1 MACFGKILNF
11 IGYTFNFND
20 KSQIPPLDIETSKNN
35 TYVAKIKTQQT
46 ESTVKKVFIYI
57 YNIIIICI
65 IMIQVPYAVYMS
77 IKNKSVID
85 IGRTLFQF
93 VILLQYY
100 YGKKYFSNNHF
111 YENIVCD
118 KSLMNTMK
126 IFAYI
131 FVVVSIILSFINTYL
146 LGTGHYIH
154 VYTEVFNMS
163 PNLSTQIVI
172 YLLLFFNC
180 IYSYIIFTVNA
191 CIFSINLVYH
201 KNTVATYSTML
212 DDYIKNSMST
222 LKKLNIITIEYSQ
235 MKFKYENTVD
245 LLTLL
250 FSSLNF
256 FGFSAIYFYINAFNL
271 GSISA
276 VEIINIIMFL
286 IIDGIYLYAIM
297 SVSSNILHISH
308 IILSNNIIATLFETK
323 RTVQTMPIHNKTLM
337 SENKENN
344 NDFYISNIY
353 DLTRN
358 IMISSISTEQ
368 MVDWLILQ
376 KIVKDPWKTFTIFGI
391 QIDNTALL
399 SRLLG
404 IIISVLISIK
414 IYNI

>member
-20 KSQIPPLDIETSKNN
+20 KSQIPPLDIETGKNN

-154 VYTEVFNMS
+154 V
-163 PNLSTQIVI
+163 
-172 YLLLFFNC
+172 
-180 IYSYIIFTVNA
+180 YIIFTVNA

-337 SENKENN
+337 SENKENY

>member
-1 MACFGKILNF
+1 
-11 IGYTFNFND
+11 
-20 KSQIPPLDIETSKNN
+20 
-35 TYVAKIKTQQT
+35 
-46 ESTVKKVFIYI
+46 
-57 YNIIIICI
+57 
-65 IMIQVPYAVYMS
+65 
-77 IKNKSVID
+77 
-85 IGRTLFQF
+85 
-93 VILLQYY
+93 
-100 YGKKYFSNNHF
+100 
-111 YENIVCD
+111 
-118 KSLMNTMK
+118 
-126 IFAYI
+126 
-131 FVVVSIILSFINTYL
+131 
-146 LGTGHYIH
+146 
-154 VYTEVFNMS
+154 
-163 PNLSTQIVI
+163 
-172 YLLLFFNC
+172 
-180 IYSYIIFTVNA
+180 
-191 CIFSINLVYH
+191 
-201 KNTVATYSTML
+201 
-212 DDYIKNSMST
+212 
-222 LKKLNIITIEYSQ
+222 